1 LRKLLRSQ
9 RTLREVCLRRRA
21 VLPALAMAALLAAG
35 SLRTPGQDTKPA
47 AVPPATTPP
56 AQHEEVSPPDIKS
69 QTVRVRVDVVNV
81 PVTVLNKR
89 GLPVIDLTK
98 DDFQLFEDGVQ
109 QNIRYFN
116 RETQLPLL
124 MGLIMDTSNS
134 ARSQLTF
141 EKDAAIEFAFT
152 MLQGRSSKNQI
163 FVQTYDAQSSVV
175 QDFTNDP
182 DLLNEKIQEL
192 KAGGGKALYDAI
204 FSACREKMMKAG
216 NPEENR
222 RVLVVISD
230 GLDVQSTHTI
240 EEAISMARRAET
252 MIYTI
257 GNAAYGYTNT
267 GDVNLVKMADATG
280 GAPFFPLRTSP
291 GADMGTGYISHGTIG
306 ETSQNK
312 GLGAETGTYS
322 AQRGIQ
328 LADALEAISRQLNEQ
343 YNLGYT
349 PARTALDGTYRTIRV
364 ESTHRNMTMRWKP
377 GYFAAVE

>member
-1 LRKLLRSQ
+1 LRKFLRSQ
-9 RTLREVCLRRRA
+9 RTLREAGSHERA
-21 VLPALAMAALLAAG
+21 MLLALAMVAWLAAAN
-35 SLRTPGQDTKPA
+35 LRTPGQDAKPSA
-47 AVPPATTPP
+47 TPP
-56 AQHEEVSPPDIKS
+56 APPPAKQEEVSPPDIKV
-69 QTVRVRVDVVNV
+69 QPLRIRIDVVNV

-98 DDFQLFEDGVQ
+98 DDFRVFEDGVQ
-109 QNIRYFN
+109 QTIKYFN
-116 RETQLPLL
+116 RETQNPLL
-124 MGLIMDTSNS
+124 MGITLDTSNS
-134 ARSQLTF
+134 ARRQLTF

-163 FVQTYDAQSSVV
+163 FVQTYDAQSSIV

-204 FSACREKMMKAG
+204 YSACREKMMKAG
-216 NPEENR
+216 NPEDTR

-240 EEAISMARRAET
+240 DEAISMARRAET

-267 GDVNLVKMADATG
+267 GDVNLVKLADATG

-349 PARTALDGTYRTIRV
+349 PAKTALDGTYRTIRV
-364 ESTHRNMTMRWKP
+364 ESTHRNLTMRWKP